1 MAHTYIGNFFI
12 RGISGGQ
19 RKRVGIGCELV
30 VSPTL
35 LFLDEPTS
43 GLDAAAAYHVMN
55 VVHQLCTVKNRCVSG
70 FHCCLVLLLRLTRYA
85 HSQHHHRRHQPA
97 GGRGVR
103 AV

>member
-1 MAHTYIGNFFI
+1 MRSPQVAHTYIGNFFI
-12 RGISGGQ
+12 RGLSGGQ

-55 VVHQLCTVKNRCVSG
+55 VVHQLCTVKNRCATAAAS
-70 FHCCLVLLLRLTRYA
+70 CCSCA
-85 HSQHHHRRHQPA
+85 
-97 GGRGVR
+97 
-103 AV
+103 